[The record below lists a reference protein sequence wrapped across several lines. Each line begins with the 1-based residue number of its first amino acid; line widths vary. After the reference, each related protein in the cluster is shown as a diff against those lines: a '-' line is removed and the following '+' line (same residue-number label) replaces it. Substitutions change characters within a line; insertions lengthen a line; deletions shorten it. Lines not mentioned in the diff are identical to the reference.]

1 MEDQLSDYRNIHKQK
16 YMEIERQRLEEER
29 KRHEEKS
36 ARLEEERQRKV
47 KEDEALA
54 LIDTYCG
61 LLKEINNH
69 KEMIKILEKVT
80 SGIEGLPVEKL
91 NTKGYDLLDI
101 VNGNKNIS
109 INIANERDRG
119 NSERIKGLVKDI
131 LCKCG
136 IEADD
141 MDMEYD
147 MDCSRDE
154 EIARSLQEQ
163 LARSFITEPTPV
175 PLNTAPKKKRGRPPK
190 NTATTTN

>member
-16 YMEIERQRLEEER
+16 YMEIERQRMEEER
-29 KRHEEKS
+29 KRHEEES
-36 ARLEEERQRKV
+36 ARLEEERQRKA

-54 LIDTYCG
+54 HIDTHCG
-61 LLKEINNH
+61 LLKETNNH

-80 SGIEGLPVEKL
+80 GSLDGIPLEKL
-91 NTKGYDLLDI
+91 NIKGYDLLDI

-109 INIANERDRG
+109 INIANERDRL
-119 NSERIKGLVKDI
+119 NSEKIKGLVKDI

-141 MDMEYD
+141 MDMEFD

-163 LARSFITEPTPV
+163 LARTFITEPAPI

-190 NTATTTN
+190 NTVTTTN

>member
-16 YMEIERQRLEEER
+16 YMEIERLRLEEER
-29 KRHEEKS
+29 KRHEEEN
-36 ARLEEERQRKV
+36 ARIEEERQHKA

-61 LLKEINNH
+61 LLKEANNF

-80 SGIEGLPVEKL
+80 AGCEGLPVEKL
-91 NTKGYDLLDI
+91 NTKGYDLLEI
-101 VNGNKNIS
+101 VNGNNNIS
-109 INIANERDRG
+109 VNIANERDRG

-141 MDMEYD
+141 MDMEFD

-163 LARSFITEPTPV
+163 LARSFITEPV

-190 NTATTTN
+190 NTTTAP